1 MAQIAVKPY
10 VLRDCTLNIKDGA
23 TDIGDFELHV
33 SKVEITPNV
42 SVQVFKGLSPV
53 AVYQDIAPVEWT
65 AALDYAQDWETANSW
80 SQYSLANVGKKV
92 TMKFA
97 PKKGAG
103 LKSITVTVT
112 LLPGGI
118 GGSVGSFATGSVAL
132 PVDGQ
137 PVLAV

>member
-10 VLRDCTLNIKDGA
+10 VLRDCTVNIKDGA

-33 SKVEITPNV
+33 SKVEITPNTAV
-42 SVQVFKGLSPV
+42 AVWKGLSPA

-65 AALDYAQDWETANSW
+65 AGVDYAQDWETTNSW
-80 SQYSLANVGKKV
+80 AQYSLANVGKKV
-92 TMKFA
+92 TMKFT
-97 PKKGAG
+97 PKKGSG
-103 LKSITVTVT
+103 LKSITVVVT

-118 GGSVGSFATGSVAL
+118 GGSVGTFATGSVSL

>member
-33 SKVEITPNV
+33 SKVEVVPNA
-42 SVQVFKGLSPV
+42 SVQTWKGLSPA
-53 AVYQDIAPVEWT
+53 AVFQDIPPLDWT
-65 AALDYAQDWETANSW
+65 ANIDYAQDWETTNSW

-92 TMKFA
+92 TMKFT
-97 PKKGAG
+97 PKKGTG
-103 LKSITVTVT
+103 LKAITVTVT

-118 GGSVGSFATGSVAL
+118 GGTVGAFATGSVSL

-137 PVLAV
+137 PVLA